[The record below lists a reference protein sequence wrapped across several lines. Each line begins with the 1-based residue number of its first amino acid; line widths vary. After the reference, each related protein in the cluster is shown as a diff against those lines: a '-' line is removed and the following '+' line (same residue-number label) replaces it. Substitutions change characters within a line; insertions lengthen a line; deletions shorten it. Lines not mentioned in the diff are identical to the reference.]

1 MGIHEN
7 LRHPCSCPA
16 VDASRPWNASTTVYS
31 WQHDV
36 PRFTDTTQPL
46 TFSSDTQKHPRYLT
60 DHISK
65 CSHRSTRSTTKRHN
79 AHIWR
84 VSIHLLTQGESL
96 GGPSSRRLNACKSI
110 CPAALAWKFAFS
122 AA

>member
-7 LRHPCSCPA
+7 LRHPCSFPA
-16 VDASRPWNASTTVYS
+16 VDASRPWNASSTIYS

-36 PRFTDTTQPL
+36 PRFMDTAGSL

-65 CSHRSTRSTTKRHN
+65 CSSRSARSTTKRHN
-79 AHIWR
+79 AHVWR
-84 VSIHLLTQGESL
+84 AGIHLLTQEESFD
-96 GGPSSRRLNACKSI
+96 GPTSRRLNRYKCI
-110 CPAALAWKFAFS
+110 Y
-122 AA
+122 